1 MIIEMG
7 PIFASLR
14 KHRIPAILIVLEIA
28 LACAVLCNAVFMI
41 SQRVGD
47 IHLPN
52 AIDEQGLVTVTLRGT
67 DDKLAGSDIPR
78 NLAAL
83 RSIAGVQAAAVTS
96 TLPLTTNNWGWSFG
110 LSPDSAL
117 SDGNGAGAHKN
128 TNMSLYFVSEG
139 GDKAL
144 GLRVLQGRFFNS
156 DEFAD
161 SKFGTAPLPETH
173 VVVTTRSL
181 AEHLWPGQS
190 PLGKTIYS
198 KPFYYTVVGVVDD
211 VLRPNVYPQDAQK
224 MYEDVYFPMSAGGSQ
239 GALSYYIL
247 RGAPQDRDRIMREA
261 EQKLAAINPAAVAKG
276 QTYSDIRD
284 KYFADMSSMAWMLV
298 LVCVVMLAVT
308 AFGIVGLTSFWVGQ
322 RRRQIG
328 IRRAVG
334 ATRGHI
340 MQYFQ
345 TENLLLTTL
354 GVAIGMGLAFGI
366 NVYLMQHYEMSRMP
380 WYYLPGGA
388 IALWLLGQASVFGP
402 AQKAASVPPVVATR
416 SM

>member
-1 MIIEMG
+1 MEIR

-14 KHRIPAILIVLEIA
+14 KHRIPALLIVLEIA

-41 SQRVGD
+41 SQRVND
-47 IHLPN
+47 IRLPS
-52 AIDEQGLVTVTLRGT
+52 AIDEQGLVAVTLRGT
-67 DDKLAGSDIPR
+67 DDKLVGSDIPR

-83 RSIAGVQAAAVTS
+83 RGIAGVQQAAVTS
-96 TLPLTTNNWGWSFG
+96 SLPLSTNNWGWSFG
-110 LSPDSAL
+110 VNADSVIA
-117 SDGNGAGAHKN
+117 NQKN
-128 TNMSLYFVSEG
+128 INVSLYFIGEN

-144 GLRVLQGRFFNS
+144 GLHVLQGRFFNA
-156 DEFAD
+156 DELAD
-161 SKFGTAPLPETH
+161 SKFDTAPLPETH
-173 VVVTTRSL
+173 AVVMTRAA
-181 AEHLWPGQS
+181 AENFWPGQS
-190 PLGKTIYS
+190 ALGKTIYS
-198 KPFYYTVVGVVDD
+198 KPYYYTVVGVVED
-211 VLRPNVYPQDAQK
+211 VLRPNVSTTNTRKSYDA
-224 MYEDVYFPMSAGGSQ
+224 VYFPMSAAGSK

-261 EQKLAAINPAAVAKG
+261 EQKLAELNPGAVAKG
-276 QTYSDIRD
+276 QIYVDIRE

-334 ATRGHI
+334 ATRRHI

-345 TENLLLTTL
+345 TENLLLTTA
-354 GVAIGMGLAFGI
+354 GVVIGMGLAFGI

-388 IALWLLGQASVFGP
+388 LALWLLGQASVFGP

-416 SM
+416 SV

>member
-1 MIIEMG
+1 MEIR

-14 KHRIPAILIVLEIA
+14 KHRIPALLIVLEIA

-41 SQRVGD
+41 SQRVND
-47 IHLPN
+47 IRLPS
-52 AIDEQGLVTVTLRGT
+52 AIDEQGLVAVTLRGT
-67 DDKLAGSDIPR
+67 DDKLVGSDIPR
-78 NLAAL
+78 NLSAL
-83 RSIAGVQAAAVTS
+83 RGIAGVQQAAITS
-96 TLPLTTNNWGWSFG
+96 SLPLSTNNWGWSFG
-110 LSPDSAL
+110 VNADSILA
-117 SDGNGAGAHKN
+117 NQKN
-128 TNMSLYFVSEG
+128 INVSLYFIGEN

-144 GLRVLQGRFFNS
+144 GLHMLQGRFFNA
-156 DEFAD
+156 DELAD
-161 SKFGTAPLPETH
+161 SKFDTAPLPETH
-173 VVVTTRSL
+173 VVVMTHAA
-181 AEHLWPGQS
+181 AENFWPGQS
-190 PLGKTIYS
+190 ALGKTIYS
-198 KPFYYTVVGVVDD
+198 KPYYYTVVGVVED
-211 VLRPNVYPQDAQK
+211 VLRPNVYATNPRKSYDA
-224 MYEDVYFPMSAGGSQ
+224 VYFPMSAAGSK

-247 RGAPQDRDRIMREA
+247 RGAPRDRDRIVREA
-261 EQKLAAINPAAVAKG
+261 EQKLAQLNPGAVAKG
-276 QTYSDIRD
+276 QTYVDIRE

-328 IRRAVG
+328 IRRAIG

-345 TENLLLTTL
+345 TENLLLTTA
-354 GVAIGMGLAFGI
+354 GVVVGMGLAYGI

-388 IALWLLGQASVFGP
+388 LALWLLGQASVFGP

-416 SM
+416 SV

>member
-1 MIIEMG
+1 MEIR
-7 PIFASLR
+7 PILASLR
-14 KHRIPAILIVLEIA
+14 KHRIPALLIVLEIA

-41 SQRVGD
+41 SKRISD

-52 AIDEQGLVTVTLRGT
+52 AIDEQGLVGVSLRGT
-67 DDKLAGSDIPR
+67 DDKLVGSDIPR

-83 RSIAGVQAAAVTS
+83 RGIAGVQQASFTNS
-96 TLPLTTNNWGWSFG
+96 LPLSHNNWGWSFG
-110 LSPDSAL
+110 TSPETEPASAK
-117 SDGNGAGAHKN
+117 KN
-128 TNMSLYFVSEG
+128 INVSLYFVGEG

-144 GLRVLQGRFFNS
+144 GLRVVQGRFFNT

-161 SKFGTAPLPETH
+161 SRFDTAPLPETH
-173 VVVTTRSL
+173 AVVMTQSAAARF
-181 AEHLWPGQS
+181 WPGQS
-190 PLGKTIYS
+190 ALGKTIYS

-211 VLRPNVYPQDAQK
+211 VLRPNVYTQDTARS
-224 MYEDVYFPMSAGGSQ
+224 YEDVYFPMSAAGSK
-239 GALSYYIL
+239 GALSFYIL
-247 RGAPQDRDRIMREA
+247 RGAAQDRERIMREA
-261 EQKLAAINPAAVAKG
+261 EQKLSALNPAAVAKG
-276 QTYSDIRD
+276 TTYVEVRQ

-345 TENLLLTTL
+345 TENLLLTSL
-354 GVAIGMGLAFGI
+354 GVIVGMGLAYGI
-366 NVYLMQHYEMSRMP
+366 NLYLMQHYEMSRMP

-388 IALWLLGQASVFGP
+388 VALWLLGQASVFGP

-416 SM
+416 SA

>member
-1 MIIEMG
+1 MEIRPTEFR
-7 PIFASLR
+7 PILASLR
-14 KHRIPAILIVLEIA
+14 KHRIPALLIVLEIA

-41 SQRVGD
+41 GQRVND
-47 IHLPN
+47 IHLPS

-67 DDKLAGSDIPR
+67 DDKLVGSDIPR

-83 RSIAGVQAAAVTS
+83 RGIAGVQQAAITS
-96 TLPLTTNNWGWSFG
+96 SLPLSHNNWGWSFG
-110 LSPDSAL
+110 VSPDSAL
-117 SDGNGAGAHKN
+117 ANQKN
-128 TNMSLYFVSEG
+128 INVSLYFIGEG
-139 GDKAL
+139 GDKTL
-144 GLRVLQGRFFNS
+144 GLHMLQGRFFNA
-156 DEFAD
+156 DELAD
-161 SKFGTAPLPETH
+161 SKFDTAPLPETH
-173 VVVTTRSL
+173 VVVMTHSA
-181 AEHLWPGQS
+181 AENFWPGQAA
-190 PLGKTIYS
+190 LGKTIYS
-198 KPFYYTVVGVVDD
+198 KPYYYTVVGVVDD
-211 VLRPNVYPQDAQK
+211 VLRPNVYTQNTRKSYDA
-224 MYEDVYFPMSAGGSQ
+224 VYFPMSAAGSK

-261 EQKLAAINPAAVAKG
+261 EQKLANFNPGAVAKG
-276 QTYSDIRD
+276 QTYMDIRE

-345 TENLLLTTL
+345 TENLLLTTA
-354 GVAIGMGLAFGI
+354 GVVIGMGLAFGI

-388 IALWLLGQASVFGP
+388 LALWLLGQASVFGP

>member
-1 MIIEMG
+1 MEIR

-14 KHRIPAILIVLEIA
+14 KHRIPALLIVLEIA

-41 SQRVGD
+41 SQRVND
-47 IHLPN
+47 IRLPS

-67 DDKLAGSDIPR
+67 DDKLVGSEIPR

-83 RSIAGVQAAAVTS
+83 RGIAGVQQAAVTS
-96 TLPLTTNNWGWSFG
+96 SLPLSTNNWGWSFG
-110 LSPDSAL
+110 VNADSVIA
-117 SDGNGAGAHKN
+117 NQKN
-128 TNMSLYFVSEG
+128 INVSLYFIGEN

-144 GLRVLQGRFFNS
+144 GLHMLQGRFFNA
-156 DEFAD
+156 DEMAD
-161 SKFGTAPLPETH
+161 SKFDTAPLPETH
-173 VVVTTRSL
+173 AVVMTHSA
-181 AEHLWPGQS
+181 AENFWPGQS
-190 PLGKTIYS
+190 ALGKTIYS
-198 KPFYYTVVGVVDD
+198 KPYYYTVVGVVED
-211 VLRPNVYPQDAQK
+211 VLRPNVSTTNTRKSYDA
-224 MYEDVYFPMSAGGSQ
+224 VYFPMSAAGSK

-261 EQKLAAINPAAVAKG
+261 EQKLAELNPGAVAKG
-276 QTYSDIRD
+276 QIYVDIRE
-284 KYFADMSSMAWMLV
+284 KYFANMSSMAWMLV
-298 LVCVVMLAVT
+298 LVCLVMLAVT

-334 ATRGHI
+334 ATRCHI

-345 TENLLLTTL
+345 TENLLLTTA

-388 IALWLLGQASVFGP
+388 LALWLLGQASVFGP

-416 SM
+416 SV